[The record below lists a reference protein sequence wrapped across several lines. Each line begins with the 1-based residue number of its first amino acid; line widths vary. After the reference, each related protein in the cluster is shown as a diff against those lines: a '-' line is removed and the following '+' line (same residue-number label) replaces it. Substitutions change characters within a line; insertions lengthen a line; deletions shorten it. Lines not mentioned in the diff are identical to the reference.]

1 MGGAEPGAPADGR
14 AQRSARTRARLVEAV
29 RASVAS
35 GEEPTPSRVAARAG
49 VSERTLFRLF
59 GDLPALW
66 AAVRAQMAAD
76 VTRHLDGRPFE
87 GDLAARTRE
96 LVRRRMRAFEAMAP
110 YRRWVDPREVLYP
123 AIRQGREVLDRAL
136 RAQAAEALGPE
147 LAAGGAG
154 AIAPIVDGVLSY
166 ESWSYLRVTR
176 GLPPRRVASLL
187 ETAVL
192 RLVAP
197 PAAGGVRRG
206 TSRRS
211 PGRSGPS
218 RSR

>member
-1 MGGAEPGAPADGR
+1 VAGAEPGAPADGR

-29 RASVAS
+29 RAAVAS
-35 GEEPTPSRVAARAG
+35 GEDPTPSRVAARAG

-87 GDLAARTRE
+87 GDLPARARE
-96 LVRRRMRAFEAMAP
+96 LVRRRIRAFEAMAP

-123 AIRQGREVLDRAL
+123 AIRQGREMLDRAL

-147 LAAGGAG
+147 LAVGA
-154 AIAPIVDGVLSY
+154 ASIAPIVDGVLSY
-166 ESWSYLRVTR
+166 ESWDYLRASR

-211 PGRSGPS
+211 PGRPGRS